1 MRSVDRPPAAR
12 TDRIHIRDAG
22 DERIHEPPASVQ
34 SVPVWQIRSPSR
46 CHTCLRDAASR
57 PFDQRDETGAP
68 AFRVLGLRNRSQG
81 PRTDRIRLPVRRV
94 GTPAALRVPAP
105 GRVARTRWR
114 FGRQHALG
122 TGLTPLSLDRR
133 KDHEVPRIRAI
144 PAARRAGR
152 CGGWADYGIR
162 PIRIPV
168 RKYQVKG

>member
-122 TGLTPLSLDRR
+122 TGL
-133 KDHEVPRIRAI
+133 
-144 PAARRAGR
+144 
-152 CGGWADYGIR
+152 
-162 PIRIPV
+162 
-168 RKYQVKG
+168 